1 MDMREC
7 VVARL
12 LVLCDERR
20 LSINGLA
27 HISGIA
33 PSTVKNIVNGVSR
46 NPGVVTLKK
55 LCDGLEISVSEF
67 FDTEAFR
74 ALEQEL
80 K

>member
-1 MDMREC
+1 MREC

-12 LVLCDERR
+12 LELCDERR
-20 LSINGLA
+20 MTINGLA
-27 HISGIA
+27 HASGIA

-46 NPGVVTLKK
+46 NPGVVTIKK
-55 LCDGLEISVSEF
+55 LCDGLGVSVVDF
-67 FDTEAFR
+67 FGTEEFR

>member
-1 MDMREC
+1 MREC

-12 LVLCDERR
+12 LELCDEHRMT
-20 LSINGLA
+20 INGLA
-27 HISGIA
+27 HASGVA

-55 LCDGLEISVSEF
+55 LCDGLGVSVVDF
-67 FDTEAFR
+67 FCTEEFR

>member
-1 MDMREC
+1 MREC

-12 LVLCDERR
+12 LELCDEHRMT
-20 LSINGLA
+20 INGLA
-27 HISGIA
+27 HASGVA

-55 LCDGLEISVSEF
+55 LCDGLGVSVVDF
-67 FDTEAFR
+67 FDTEEFR

>member
-1 MDMREC
+1 MREC

-12 LVLCDERR
+12 LELCDERR

-55 LCDGLEISVSEF
+55 LCDGLEISVTEF

-74 ALEQEL
+74 GLEQEL